1 MRNNNESFAL
11 RLWTNFDPFDLICR
25 LHPLPYAWATACTFE
40 ISASWP
46 EQLILHIVVEW
57 EHVRCL
63 AFPVGDAACATSN
76 RDAAV
81 AVCAHSTEAV
91 CSTGP
96 AKAPSI
102 IEAERQ
108 ACSAADCEAS
118 GQTPSAL

>member
-1 MRNNNESFAL
+1 MKSVVPRELCVGMLGMRNNNESFAL

-63 AFPVGDAACATSN
+63 AFPVGARCGV
-76 RDAAV
+76 R
-81 AVCAHSTEAV
+81 H
-91 CSTGP
+91 
-96 AKAPSI
+96 
-102 IEAERQ
+102 IEPRCGRCRVRA
-108 ACSAADCEAS
+108 
-118 GQTPSAL
+118 